1 MKGWTLSV
9 ACEETA
15 TASDEEKW
23 SSSKWSISA
32 KRGGVLD
39 MEGVCFLVLE
49 DCLLEAWSAEGKTD
63 DAESKERKAEALQ
76 HDAMKR
82 ATEEREGRQKT
93 ERSKKMAMRSTNKR
107 SEDCNANRRMRRA
120 I

>member
-63 DAESKERKAEALQ
+63 DAESKERKARGTPARRNE
-76 HDAMKR
+76 
-82 ATEEREGRQKT
+82 TSNGGERGAAE
-93 ERSKKMAMRSTNKR
+93 N
-107 SEDCNANRRMRRA
+107 
-120 I
+120 